1 MLIDNTQTKKHPFK
15 TKLFK
20 NIDKLKS
27 SSLRKLFLEVL

>member
-15 TKLFK
+15 TELFK

-27 SSLRKLFLEVL
+27 SSLREFFLEVL